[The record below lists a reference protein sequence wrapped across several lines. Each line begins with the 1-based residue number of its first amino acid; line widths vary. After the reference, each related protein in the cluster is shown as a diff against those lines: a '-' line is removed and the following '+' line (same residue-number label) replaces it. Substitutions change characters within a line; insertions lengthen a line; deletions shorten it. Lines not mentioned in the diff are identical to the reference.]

1 MRRLMNTV
9 ASDCSAHIDPL
20 MTVPRLSVG
29 SWASKVAAAGDDALV
44 GDLSFAPSP
53 MIPVVSASRALE
65 NPTRAAVLVCHVNP
79 ITDSLLISSFFVFSS
94 VRRLFEDEP
103 VGSAKKKKRKLLVLD
118 SKRRGKKRGRGNDGV
133 FLVWIP
139 TLPIRLLRCSGLC

>member
-29 SWASKVAAAGDDALV
+29 SWASKVAAAGDDAMG

-65 NPTRAAVLVCHVNP
+65 NPTHAAVLVCHVNP

-103 VGSAKKKKRKLLVLD
+103 VGSAKKKKGSFWFWIQKEEG
-118 SKRRGKKRGRGNDGV
+118 KREEEGTTGS
-133 FLVWIP
+133 F
-139 TLPIRLLRCSGLC
+139 